1 MPVYFP
7 EDVKQQLRREAFD
20 REVSMSAIVVEA
32 VREKL
37 GMTGSDE
44 KGELWVSAC
53 TSSSAT
59 A

>member
-7 EDVKQQLRREAFD
+7 EDVKQRLRHEAFD

-37 GMTGSDE
+37 GMTSNAEGD
-44 KGELWVSAC
+44 G
-53 TSSSAT
+53 
-59 A
+59 